1 MPFRFRME
9 LLMISV
15 IMNCI
20 CGHFSQLTLSAVLL
34 EAFISA
40 FTVTALMLETV
51 ALSVVSALTGMSV
64 TNNAASSIRSVRTL
78 AKSLLYLSVLFMK
91 SFPSLYKIAFIYF
104 KKQLNKKQ
112 VFFTFFLNLLILSY
126 VLIYCSVFKASC
138 SWLSSS

>member
-1 MPFRFRME
+1 MTYPSGIGLFY
-9 LLMISV
+9 
-15 IMNCI
+15 
-20 CGHFSQLTLSAVLL
+20 QLILSAVFL

-40 FTVTALMLETV
+40 FSVTALMLETV

-112 VFFTFFLNLLILSY
+112 VFFTFFLNLLIFLFLPDFLSEY
-126 VLIYCSVFKASC
+126 TVN
-138 SWLSSS
+138 